1 MMSKFA
7 KVSRNPWVCGA
18 VGGLLGY
25 GLAELLLLS
34 VIYLLSGNTHH
45 GDPDAAWAH
54 AVFVIFVPL
63 LLALNGIL
71 PGVAAG
77 IAFARRAVLPRYFF
91 LLFAPL
97 ILIGPLLQFLHVV
110 LGGEIVTSLLVSFI
124 LVGVVSFILLRVG
137 FARRKRE
144 AENQ

>member
-25 GLAELLLLS
+25 GLAELWLLLLLLS
-34 VIYLLSGNTHH
+34 GGHFHKHVDPDTGGWHAISVIY
-45 GDPDAAWAH
+45 
-54 AVFVIFVPL
+54 VPL

-71 PGVAAG
+71 PGVAVG
-77 IAFARRAVLPRYFF
+77 IAFARRSVLPRYFF
-91 LLFAPL
+91 LLFIPL
-97 ILIGPLLQFLHVV
+97 ILIGPLV
-110 LGGEIVTSLLVSFI
+110 LRGALFALPIAFSTLVSLI
-124 LVGVVSFILLRVG
+124 LVGVVSFKLLRIG
-137 FARRKRE
+137 FARRKRD